1 MCIAERGSGAVDPT
15 VTSAVRSRP
24 RWSSTQVSV
33 RSTAPGAR
41 LDLDLTVVAG
51 AEPPAP
57 GRSAAAAIAVR
68 FHSAVPRSS
77 RLLRSPVT
85 GSTAPILGSNKNNPS
100 TEHLGGVGT
109 SGATGG
115 SCNGA

>member
-51 AEPPAP
+51 AEPPAARRP
-57 GRSAAAAIAVR
+57 PPAARPFGRRSRRRGRRSRAAKSVYADGAAAAAAR
-68 FHSAVPRSS
+68 AAAQRD
-77 RLLRSPVT
+77 
-85 GSTAPILGSNKNNPS
+85 GSNAGRS
-100 TEHLGGVGT
+100 MIRI
-109 SGATGG
+109 
-115 SCNGA
+115 